1 MTKGELDQRVR
12 QIDGFIRV
20 LTQECHILDERRH
33 ILAPLIQDDE
43 VKAALKAKLDKT
55 VGAGAW
61 GHLVPLLAQDLVRDQ
76 SRLFLDQD
84 KRSGSLTNLWRKLNV
99 DPAVVSHYRRSYGR
113 MFDKLHVGSISNIPA
128 EMSAAFMRK
137 FKQQDRKKNYAFFDK
152 SWKRLSADM
161 ADLATNAVALKI
173 GTYRDK
179 YLAHLEMRKID
190 EEPGAF
196 DVKSVGLTYNDV
208 LSFGDQCQVIVSE
221 LGLLLTHT
229 YWDPKQFASTHSEQG
244 VAMWRA
250 LAGVAKRKPTAE

>member
-1 MTKGELDQRVR
+1 MTPEELDQRVR

-84 KRSGSLTNLWRKLNV
+84 KRSGSLTNLWRKLNA

-113 MFDKLHVGSISNIPA
+113 MYDKHHVGSITNLSA
-128 EMSAAFMRK
+128 ESSAALMKRFR
-137 FKQQDRKKNYAFFDK
+137 QQDRKKNYALFDK
-152 SWKRLSADM
+152 SWAKLSADM
-161 ADLATNAVALKI
+161 TALKVDSVAMKI
-173 GTYRDK
+173 STYRDK
-179 YLAHLEMRKID
+179 YVAHLEMRKLD

-196 DVKSVGLTYNDV
+196 NVTVLGLTFSDV
-208 LSFGDQCQVIVSE
+208 LGFADKCQGIVSE

-229 YWDPKQFASTHSEQG
+229 YWDPQQFAEGHAKQG
-244 VAMWRA
+244 TDMWRT
-250 LAGVAKRKPTAE
+250 LAGLSPSPK

>member
-1 MTKGELDQRVR
+1 MTKEELDQRVR

-43 VKAALKAKLDKT
+43 VKAGLKAKLDKT

-113 MFDKLHVGSISNIPA
+113 MFDKLHVGRISNIPA
-128 EMSAAFMRK
+128 EMSAAFMRN

-152 SWKRLSADM
+152 SWKKLSADM
-161 ADLATNAVALKI
+161 AALATNPVALKI

-250 LAGVAKRKPTAE
+250 LAGVAKRKAAAN